1 MSQNPGRTDQRAR
14 DLTTR
19 RKLILGTAAGGAGA
33 LLVGRMW
40 QLQIFQHEDLAL
52 EAEANRTRV
61 EEVPPVRGM
70 VFDASGRRLADNV
83 PVFDFWLDSTGVDI
97 ETLPDLVE
105 STAATIEADPGELFR
120 TLERA
125 ILNGFGEIEIARNL
139 DRNSALA
146 VRENTFRWP
155 GIELRPRY
163 RREYFDGPTMGQLVG
178 FTGPIPAESRDAY
191 LDRGVSLAEDVG
203 LSGIE
208 MRFQDDLR
216 GTSGRR
222 LLEVGALKQD
232 IRELHYT
239 APVTGANIHLTI
251 DTPFQSGITAILE
264 RFLSPE
270 GAGVVI
276 VLDPRNGNVL
286 ALVDY
291 PTFDNSSFAAGISDD
306 EFQGL
311 IADPRHPLINH
322 AISGLYP
329 PGSTFKIVAA
339 AAALGEGVVNA
350 ETPFQCAGHLILPSG
365 WIFHDWL
372 ANGHGTVDLHRAIA
386 ESCNVYF
393 YKISGG
399 DPYAGFS
406 GVRDKALAR
415 YARDFGFGRATGIDL
430 PHESVGTVPDRT
442 WKQTALGAP
451 WVTGDTYQAAIGQG
465 FVQVNPLQLANMYAA
480 IGNGGTLY
488 RPRLVTHLTNSNGA
502 TIRRIESEAI
512 GQLPVT
518 GAHLALI
525 RHALDEA
532 VQGIN
537 GTGFRARTG
546 TVRFAAKTGTAEYAG
561 RRDENGN
568 LPSHSWFA
576 GYAPHEDPEIA
587 FAVLIRDGG
596 EGSHT
601 AALVARDV
609 LEFHFGGKVPPLRYP
624 TLAAIRAEVQA

>member
-1 MSQNPGRTDQRAR
+1 MSQNQVRPDRRAR
-14 DLTTR
+14 DLATR
-19 RKLILGTAAGGAGA
+19 RKLLLGGAAGAAGA

-40 QLQIFQHEDLAL
+40 QLQIFQHEDLSL

-61 EEVPPVRGM
+61 EEVPPVRGL

-83 PVFDFWLDSTGVDI
+83 PVFDFWIDTEGFDI
-97 ETLPDLVE
+97 ESLADLVDLVAEPIGAE
-105 STAATIEADPGELFR
+105 SQELFR

-125 ILNGFGEIEIARNL
+125 ILNGFGEVEIARNL
-139 DRNSALA
+139 DRETALA
-146 VRENTFRWP
+146 IRQNTYRWP

-163 RREYFDGPTMGQLVG
+163 RRQYFEGPTMGQLVG
-178 FTGPIPAESRDAY
+178 FTGPVPAESRDAY
-191 LDRGVSLAEDVG
+191 LDRGANLAEEVG
-203 LSGIE
+203 LAGIE
-208 MRFQDDLR
+208 MYYQDELR
-216 GTSGRR
+216 GTGGRR

-251 DTPFQSGITAILE
+251 DTPFQQGITAILE
-264 RFLSPE
+264 RFLAPD

-276 VLDPRNGNVL
+276 VLDPRNGNVN

-311 IADPRHPLINH
+311 ISDPRHPLINH

-339 AAALGEGVVNA
+339 AAALEEGVVDA
-350 ETPFQCAGHLILPSG
+350 ATPFDCGGHLILPSG
-365 WIFHDWL
+365 WIFYDWL
-372 ANGHGTVDLHRAIA
+372 ESGHGAVNLHRAIS

-399 DPYAGFS
+399 DPHAGFS
-406 GVRDKALAR
+406 GVRDKALAQ
-415 YARDFGFGRATGIDL
+415 YAREFGFGRGTGIDL

-442 WKQTALGAP
+442 WKRSALGAP

-488 RPRLVTHLTNSNGA
+488 RPRLVTHLTNSNGT
-502 TIRRIESEAI
+502 TIRRIEPQSA

-518 GAHLALI
+518 DANLALI
-525 RHALDEA
+525 RQALEDA
-532 VQGIN
+532 VQGVN
-537 GTGFRARTG
+537 GTGFRARTDA
-546 TVRFAAKTGTAEYAG
+546 VRFAAKTGTAEYAG
-561 RRDENGN
+561 QRDANGN

-576 GYAPHEDPEIA
+576 GYAPSDRPEIA

-609 LEFHFGGKVPPLRYP
+609 LEFYFGGTVPPLRYP
-624 TLAAIRAEVQA
+624 TLAAIREEFPA